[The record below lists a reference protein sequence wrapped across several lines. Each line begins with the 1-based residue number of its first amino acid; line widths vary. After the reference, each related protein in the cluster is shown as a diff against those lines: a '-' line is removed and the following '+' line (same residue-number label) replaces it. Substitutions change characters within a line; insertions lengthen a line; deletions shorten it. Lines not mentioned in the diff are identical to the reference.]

1 MAAFAPL
8 IATNLGVRVL
18 PGLPWPLAN
27 DMSLSPL
34 QSASASQNVAVWAP
48 QIDERPEPF
57 ERVFKKIMKA
67 PRPTGGKV
75 ASRSPRG
82 RG

>member
-34 QSASASQNVAVWAP
+34 QSNW
-48 QIDERPEPF
+48 QI
-57 ERVFKKIMKA
+57 VFLHLPSGSGVISV
-67 PRPTGGKV
+67 RC
-75 ASRSPRG
+75 
-82 RG
+82 